1 MLDRHLKQ
9 FLIVADSRSFS
20 KAARLA
26 YISPNALIQQMNLLE
41 DRVGAKLFRRTN
53 QGVTLTEAGESFQ
66 RDAKKIL
73 RLMQEAK
80 VRAQEIEKARFRTVR
95 IATSLLRPS
104 KSIVDLWSN
113 ISNEYPDI
121 HLQIVPVDDVY
132 SHWLRRLETLGTEI
146 DVMAGI
152 YPSTLWHRPCQAL
165 KLADVPLACAVP
177 RGHSLASKA
186 VLRLEDLY
194 GQTLLVVERGDT
206 SYIDRFRDDIEAYHP
221 QIHIQDVPAYDAET
235 FNLCERQHCPML
247 TIESWGELHPSLV
260 TIPCDWSYTVPYGIV
275 YSTAPSDAVVAFIRG
290 MSRFALASHST

>member
-1 MLDRHLKQ
+1 M
-9 FLIVADSRSFS
+9 
-20 KAARLA
+20 A

-132 SHWLRRLETLGTEI
+132 SLGCG
-146 DVMAGI
+146 D
-152 YPSTLWHRPCQAL
+152 L
-165 KLADVPLACAVP
+165 KRSAQKL
-177 RGHSLASKA
+177 
-186 VLRLEDLY
+186 
-194 GQTLLVVERGDT
+194 
-206 SYIDRFRDDIEAYHP
+206 
-221 QIHIQDVPAYDAET
+221 
-235 FNLCERQHCPML
+235 M
-247 TIESWGELHPSLV
+247 
-260 TIPCDWSYTVPYGIV
+260 
-275 YSTAPSDAVVAFIRG
+275 
-290 MSRFALASHST
+290 